1 MRGTVL
7 VVSAAVL
14 WGTTGTAQALG
25 PAASPLAIGSARL
38 VVAGVVLGSLAVLAG
53 SPGSRRRLLGL
64 PTLAGAAGMAAY
76 QPLFF
81 TAVDRTGVAVGTVVA
96 LGSAPPAVAGLEW
109 LVARRGPD
117 RRWAVA
123 TVPAL
128 LGLVLL
134 GSQAGGVRADGGGV
148 AAALGAGMAYAVF
161 TVAMARLAPD
171 GPAIESAGAVFALAA
186 VLLVPLVVTLDF
198 AWVTTLPGLA
208 TVGWLAIGAT
218 VVSYLLFTAG
228 LRTTPAATAAT
239 LTLAEPVTAAL
250 LAVVVVGERPGVLAW
265 VGIALVVV
273 GLVLTGRAATR
284 PTLPVA

>member
-25 PAASPLAIGSARL
+25 PEASPLAVGSARL
-38 VVAGVVLGSLAVLAG
+38 VVAGVALGALALVVGTTA
-53 SPGSRRRLLGL
+53 SRRRLVGL
-64 PTLAGAAGMAAY
+64 PTLAGATGMAAY

-96 LGSAPPAVAGLEW
+96 LGSAPLAVAGLEW
-109 LVARRGPD
+109 LVRRRGPD
-117 RRWAVA
+117 RRWAAA

-134 GSQAGGVRADGGGV
+134 GSQAGAVRADAAGV
-148 AAALGAGMAYAVF
+148 AAALGAGVAYAVF
-161 TVAMARLAPD
+161 TVAMARLAP
-171 GPAIESAGAVFALAA
+171 GGSAIESAGAVFAVAA
-186 VLLVPLVVTLDF
+186 VLIVPLAATLDF
-198 AWVTTLPGLA
+198 GWVATAPGLA
-208 TVGWLAIGAT
+208 TVAWLAIGAT

-228 LRTTPAATAAT
+228 LRTTPAPTAAT

-250 LAVVVVGERPGVLAW
+250 LAVVVVGERPGVPAW
-265 VGIALVVV
+265 VGIGLVVV
-273 GLVLTGRAATR
+273 GLVLTSRVATA
-284 PTLPVA
+284 PAPA